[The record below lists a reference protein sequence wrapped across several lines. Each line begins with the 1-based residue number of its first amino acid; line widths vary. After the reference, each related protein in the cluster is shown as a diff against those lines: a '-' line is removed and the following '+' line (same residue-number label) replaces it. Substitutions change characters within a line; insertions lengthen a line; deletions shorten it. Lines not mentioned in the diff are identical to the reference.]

1 MSEYASMSFT
11 LNLEE
16 NCKNDM
22 VQMQSINLVCPVCDV
37 GYINKKE
44 FYDHLRI
51 HAGDVLLKH
60 VQWLKNA
67 NNELETVSKHHTSKK
82 IDDNPYETTLRPFKC
97 HQCSLTFDRAS
108 QYDYHHRSIHLGE
121 KSQLCEICGKGFFR
135 KADLKTH
142 LNIHLGTNVC
152 ICEVCGRKFNH
163 ISNLIRHCR
172 MHAGSYIVH
181 QIYHKM
187 RYK

>member
-1 MSEYASMSFT
+1 MSFT
-11 LNLEE
+11 LSPEE

-22 VQMQSINLVCPVCDV
+22 VQMQSINLVCPVCDA

-44 FYDHLRI
+44 FYDHLSI

-60 VQWLKNA
+60 VECLKNA
-67 NNELETVSKHHTSKK
+67 NNELDRVPRVSIPKK
-82 IDDNPYETTLRPFKC
+82 IDETILRPFKC
-97 HQCSLTFDRAS
+97 QQCSLTFDRAS
-108 QYDYHHRSIHLGE
+108 QYDYHYRSIHLGE

-135 KADLKTH
+135 KADLRTH

-152 ICEVCGRKFNH
+152 ICEICGRKFNH

-172 MHAGSYIVH
+172 MHAGSYIFCK
-181 QIYHKM
+181 IK
-187 RYK
+187 